1 MQVTLANVAQDNLG
15 GVRGSINEDL
25 MQDMVHEAFGINR
38 DVGIEANE
46 SIDEVESREHGLHE

>member
-1 MQVTLANVAQDNLG
+1 M
-15 GVRGSINEDL
+15 VR
-25 MQDMVHEAFGINR
+25 EAFGINR